1 MVPRNKTGH
10 AACCPKLF
18 IQFFCVSR
26 AHETQ
31 TGSRTFGRLLCF
43 MFVLCVFY
51 VVRVFVVVS
60 MLLGFLGLGR
70 GVGGGVGGRCMCV
83 WGGGTS
89 NYVIIIYANLVMGWA
104 VPNKCPLLNNK
115 CPLFNNKCP
124 LFNNKCQSAES
135 LCDTCV
141 RLKALYVQHYNNT
154 QTNLIIHYISCISH
168 TLPRIH
174 TR

>member
-1 MVPRNKTGH
+1 MLSKTLHPVFLCVESPRNTNRLQNIR
-10 AACCPKLF
+10 AF
-18 IQFFCVSR
+18 IV
-26 AHETQ
+26 
-31 TGSRTFGRLLCF
+31 F
-43 MFVLCVFY
+43 MFVLCVCF
-51 VVRVFVVVS
+51 
-60 MLLGFLGLGR
+60 MLSGFLLLLVCCWVSWGWAG
-70 GVGGGVGGRCMCV
+70 GGGGGGVGGRCMCV
-83 WGGGTS
+83 GGGTS

-104 VPNKCPLLNNK
+104 GPNKCPLFNNKCHLFNNK

-141 RLKALYVQHYNNT
+141 RLKALYVQYYNNT